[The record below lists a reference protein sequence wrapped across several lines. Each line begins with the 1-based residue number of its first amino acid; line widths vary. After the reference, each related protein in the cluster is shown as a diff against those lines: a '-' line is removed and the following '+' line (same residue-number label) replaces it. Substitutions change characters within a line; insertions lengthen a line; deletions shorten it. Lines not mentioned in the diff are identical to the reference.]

1 MNSRLHS
8 VLIAI
13 IALLTMAWTTA
24 NAADK
29 PLKVF
34 ILAGQSN
41 MQGHAKASTLPGLA
55 MDPETK
61 PLYDKLVDAN
71 GKPRVFEKVN
81 IVYFSGTGKVSV
93 EKPSKKAGKLTVG
106 FGSEMGTEVAFG
118 AIMQEHLKEP
128 ILIIKTAW
136 GGKSLCVNFRPP
148 SAGDFDWP
156 SVTAE
161 NLKKEGKYEGRL
173 NGTRKVQGIYY
184 RLIVEHVNEVLA
196 NPAKY
201 CPAYNPKYGYEIAGF
216 VWLQGFNDKIDDWV
230 YPRKN
235 YSLYSDLLGHFIRDI
250 RKDLKAP
257 KMPFV
262 IGVYGAGGNDPGT
275 LSFRKAMAAPAEL
288 PEFKGNVF
296 AVSMADYWDD
306 KLSGLL
312 ARKDKKEA
320 LTNQENDYIAKNQ
333 SNAAFHYL
341 GSAKILCRIGQAFAE
356 ALIRNDKNRK

>member
-1 MNSRLHS
+1 MG
-8 VLIAI
+8 
-13 IALLTMAWTTA
+13 WTSA

-71 GKPRVFEKVN
+71 GKPRVFENVN
-81 IVYFSGTGKVSV
+81 IVYFSGAGKVSV
-93 EKPSKKAGKLTVG
+93 EKPSKKAGNLTVG

-118 AIMQEHLKEP
+118 AIMQEHLNEP

-148 SAGDFDWP
+148 SARDFDWP

-201 CPAYNPKYGYEIAGF
+201 CPGYNPKQGYEIAGF
-216 VWLQGFNDKIDDWV
+216 IWLQGFNDIIDDWV

-235 YSLYSDLLGHFIRDI
+235 YSLYSDLLGHFIRDM

-262 IGVYGAGGNDPGT
+262 IGVYGVGGNDPGT
-275 LSFRKAMAAPAEL
+275 LSFRKAMAAPSEL

-296 AVSMADYWDD
+296 AVPMADYWDV

-320 LTNQENDYIAKNQ
+320 LTNEDNDYIAKNQ

-341 GSAKILCRIGQAFAE
+341 GSAKILSRIGQAFAE
-356 ALIRNDKNRK
+356 VLIRNGKSGK